1 MKPELKRFL
10 YNVWKTLAILLI
22 PLIILTLT
30 LSILINCQWLYEKG
44 FEKYEISQKTGF
56 TPVQLETAASTLI
69 SYFNNGEEYIDLQ
82 LEKDGV
88 DVTVF
93 KEREILHLKDV
104 KGLILLNYLALGIC
118 LLLGGGFFLY
128 LYLKKQA
135 GRVKEA
141 GIVLIQGG
149 MFSLL
154 LLGGIGLIA
163 MLDFQTFF
171 TRLHLL
177 GFSND
182 FWLLDPAKDYLVMFF
197 PRGFWED
204 STLVLGISIG
214 VLAVSL
220 MAGGWLLRKP
230 ARSDLPF

>member
-104 KGLILLNYLALGIC
+104 KGL
-118 LLLGGGFFLY
+118 
-128 LYLKKQA
+128 
-135 GRVKEA
+135 
-141 GIVLIQGG
+141 
-149 MFSLL
+149 
-154 LLGGIGLIA
+154 
-163 MLDFQTFF
+163 
-171 TRLHLL
+171 
-177 GFSND
+177 
-182 FWLLDPAKDYLVMFF
+182 
-197 PRGFWED
+197 
-204 STLVLGISIG
+204 
-214 VLAVSL
+214 
-220 MAGGWLLRKP
+220 
-230 ARSDLPF
+230 